1 MMGPRWTRH
10 DGTRVYLWT
19 VIAIVSVASGIAR
32 EGWAQQP
39 QAGAGSTLTVTTQ
52 LVTLD
57 VTVNDKAGHP
67 VVDLGKSDFNVKE
80 NGIPQK
86 VRYFEPPSAHRM
98 PTPGEVVRSS
108 ADLAK
113 IGDAPVSL
121 LVLDEINTPFADMAL
136 ARSALERY
144 LKAQPD
150 VLSEPTA
157 LFFVDNNKL
166 DVIQDYTQ
174 NKAAIQLALKKHFP
188 DYPWQLAV
196 NAGDKAMLPRLSRTF
211 ASLVEIA
218 EATRGIRGRKN
229 VVWVGKGFP
238 SIDLTQADP
247 DAARV
252 ITNAVK
258 KTTFALLQSKVSLFT
273 IDPAALDPTLIVD
286 QESDSGMVAG
296 DLVGTG
302 LVYRGDIQF
311 SAMAGS
317 TGGHAFAMNNF
328 IDQEIASSISDGANY
343 YELSY
348 TPTAFSV
355 DPAKYRKISVTV
367 ARPGL
372 SVITRDGYFA
382 AEQPAAT
389 MQAESPAEEVDQVK
403 FDLSTAALNKLSY
416 NGLSVSAQKSATG
429 DYSVSIVANGLEWR
443 EGGKGH
449 VAELSMMAVCFSAKD
464 KALFKTSSEHTASTS
479 GDVTQVSGELIYKL
493 PFTVP
498 GGTTRIRFVVR
509 DLGSGKMGSADVS
522 VR

>member
-80 NGIPQK
+80 NGMPQK

-150 VLSEPTA
+150 ALSEPTA

-188 DYPWQLAV
+188 
-196 NAGDKAMLPRLSRTF
+196 
-211 ASLVEIA
+211 
-218 EATRGIRGRKN
+218 TRGIRGRKN